1 MVKRIVNG
9 LFSVNTYL
17 IIKGN
22 ECLIVD
28 PGMDLDVLDIRNK
41 YDVKGVLI
49 THCHVDHIYGLK
61 DLKDVPCY
69 ISMKDAIKLER
80 SDLNLFKM
88 LDMPIPFK
96 KEDLNLIYVNDG
108 DTLDLLDTKIKV
120 MATPGHT
127 DGSVCYLMDD
137 ILFSGDTLF
146 ASSIGRTDFPTG
158 NILDMRVSLRKLF
171 NLPNH
176 IKVYPGHD
184 EVTSIKR
191 EKENNPYYKKS

>member
-9 LFSVNTYL
+9 ILAVNSYL

-28 PGMDLDVLDIRNK
+28 PGMALDFDDIFNNYKVR
-41 YDVKGVLI
+41 GVLI
-49 THCHVDHIYGLK
+49 THAHVDHIYGLK
-61 DLKDVPCY
+61 DLKGIPCY
-69 ISMKDAIKLER
+69 ISLKDSLKLDKP
-80 SDLNLFKM
+80 DLSLFKM
-88 LDMPIPFK
+88 MDMTIPFK

-108 DTLDLLDTKIKV
+108 DILNLLDYKIKV

-146 ASSIGRTDFPTG
+146 AMGIGRTDFPTG
-158 NILDMRVSLRKLF
+158 NVLDMRASLKKIF
-171 NLPNH
+171 NLPNQ

-184 EVTSIKR
+184 EVTSIKI